1 MGELKR
7 STDEIITRK
16 KKQQTIERYMAWK
29 CELHADAAVRQQIF
43 CFCCTEHCKLYCLT
57 ECLNVSFIR

>member
-16 KKQQTIERYMAWK
+16 KKQKTIERYTAWK
-29 CELHADAAVRQQIF
+29 CELHADPAVRQQIF
-43 CFCCTEHCKLYCLT
+43 CFRCT
-57 ECLNVSFIR
+57 

>member
-16 KKQQTIERYMAWK
+16 KKQKTIIERYMVWI
-29 CELHADAAVRQQIF
+29 CELHTDLAVRQQTF
-43 CFCCTEHCKLYCLT
+43 CLGC
-57 ECLNVSFIR
+57 N

>member
-16 KKQQTIERYMAWK
+16 KPQKTIERYMAWK
-29 CELHADAAVRQQIF
+29 CELHADPAVRQQIF
-43 CFCCTEHCKLYCLT
+43 CFRCT
-57 ECLNVSFIR
+57 

>member
-16 KKQQTIERYMAWK
+16 KTQKTIERYMAWK
-29 CELHADAAVRQQIF
+29 CELHADPAVRQQIF
-43 CFCCTEHCKLYCLT
+43 CFRCT
-57 ECLNVSFIR
+57 

>member
-16 KKQQTIERYMAWK
+16 KKQKTIERYMVWI
-29 CELHADAAVRQQIF
+29 CELHADPAVRQQTF
-43 CFCCTEHCKLYCLT
+43 CLGCT
-57 ECLNVSFIR
+57 